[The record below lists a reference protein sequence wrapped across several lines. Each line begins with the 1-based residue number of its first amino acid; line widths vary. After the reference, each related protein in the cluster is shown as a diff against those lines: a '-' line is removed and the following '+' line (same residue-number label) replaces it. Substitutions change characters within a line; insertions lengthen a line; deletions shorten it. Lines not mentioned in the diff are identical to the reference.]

1 MKNTTP
7 DAAVL
12 QELKELTSRIFKI
25 CEQNNMPV
33 VIGYSYELNRN
44 EDGYSINKSITAYAD
59 EKTGAWDSTVAVHK
73 KRERDPKKMRH
84 HVVSHLT

>member
-33 VIGYSYELNRN
+33 VIGYSYKLSRN

-59 EKTGAWDSTVAVHK
+59 EKNRGMGLHYSRSSHVAQSEK
-73 KRERDPKKMRH
+73 SPQRSYRCIA
-84 HVVSHLT
+84 